1 MKKFVKNHFLVI
13 ILIIISIL
21 KLCLTQRLPLSA
33 YPKQVYDDAL
43 MVKLA
48 KSIIEGHWLGVY
60 DNNTLIKGAGYPV
73 FLAILKFINI
83 PYMLGMDLLY
93 ILACMYFIYSLKDDI
108 KNNVIRII
116 VFVVMLF
123 NPISYAEYTFQRV
136 YRNGTGVF
144 QTIFIFSA
152 IYIIWK
158 NKFESIKSLLPHILI
173 ASVNVAFLWHTRDD
187 SMWII
192 PFLFVALLLSSI
204 CIIVNY
210 TKTRKSTGIKI
221 SSTLLKVVC
230 ILMPLWILVF
240 STTSI
245 KLLNYKKYGMFIE
258 KEGNANLGKV
268 LNIFYEVKA
277 NEKVYRTDNTR
288 EKIDR
293 MCEVSETLNS
303 IKPHLDDSMDTWTQF
318 DSNPDDNEV
327 ENGWFSWA
335 LEYAVRNAGMYF
347 SPQESNEFYGK
358 IYDEIKLALDEGKL
372 EKEQDLLVSFLPPF
386 HEEYKKDLFKFYLG
400 YLEYITEFRE
410 MKSVNDPS
418 EESTNIDGMR
428 LRDFEF
434 VTGNR
439 VVTRDSTNV
448 RLLGWYYLK
457 NNEDFKLYLS
467 NEKREKIAEIS
478 RIDSSDIINH
488 FSLNPNYKYRF
499 DFVLTDIEK
508 EFEYEKLFISSYT
521 LNNEFIEEI
530 PLDEYI
536 QDAAIENDI
545 SMHSITIASIDKN
558 VDPLKAYSN
567 TSIVVLNSIQSIY
580 SHLGKILSYTSII
593 IYFVL
598 VILAIVKL
606 VKNKCIS
613 NEFNLS
619 LILTAILLSML
630 LVTAGVAYTGLT
642 ACYTFMYLY
651 LAVTFPLLIMYIT
664 ISIGYFIDC
673 LFNKIKNT

>member
-245 KLLNYKKYGMFIE
+245 KLLNYK
-258 KEGNANLGKV
+258 EGNANLGKV

-439 VVTRDSTNV
+439 VVTRDS
-448 RLLGWYYLK
+448 
-457 NNEDFKLYLS
+457 
-467 NEKREKIAEIS
+467 
-478 RIDSSDIINH
+478 
-488 FSLNPNYKYRF
+488 
-499 DFVLTDIEK
+499 VLTDIEK